1 MKNWWRADENWWRT
15 DKELMKSWWRTDEG
29 LTKNWQRTDEELM
42 KNWWRTDEE
51 LMKDWWRTDEEL
63 MINWWRTDEGL
74 MKDWWQT
81 DDELIKYWWQTYD
94 ELMTNWSSTDQVIT
108 KWSRPVSDPLRIVW
122 NLYRRYFTFVFDI
135 GLLIFYIWHDT
146 GTILNNFQWFL
157 GVILAIWKV
166 LSVSRKMDL
175 TDASACKNSERSS
188 TSIIHVST
196 LIVCFKYYANG

>member
-1 MKNWWRADENWWRT
+1 MMNWWRT
-15 DKELMKSWWRTDEG
+15 NK
-29 LTKNWQRTDEELM
+29 ELM
-42 KNWWRTDEE
+42 KNWWKTDEG

-63 MINWWRTDEGL
+63 MMNWWRTDEGL
-74 MKDWWQT
+74 MKDWWRT
-81 DDELIKYWWQTYD
+81 DGELIKYWWQTYD
-94 ELMTNWSSTDQVIT
+94 ELMTSWSSYHQVVKACFRSPKNCLEHSQTCTDGI
-108 KWSRPVSDPLRIVW
+108 LH
-122 NLYRRYFTFVFDI
+122 LVFDI